1 LKKAAG
7 TLDAA
12 TAALPTVAAKPELA
26 TATKEIMA
34 THPVRLFGDPVL
46 KQRSREVED
55 LNGTLVGLAE
65 TMYET
70 MYEALGM
77 GLAAPQIGVQR
88 RIFTYDVGEGP
99 HVIVNPELV
108 EASGEWVYN
117 EGCLSVPGMHFDI
130 VRPKVVTLRGI
141 GLDGNDVVIEADE
154 VLARLFQ
161 HEIDHLDG
169 VLLLDR
175 LEPDERKRAL
185 RAIREQDL
193 ATVPR
198 GAGPAL

>member
-1 LKKAAG
+1 
-7 TLDAA
+7 
-12 TAALPTVAAKPELA
+12 
-26 TATKEIMA
+26 MA

-65 TMYET
+65 SMYET
-70 MYEALGM
+70 MYEALGL

-99 HVIVNPELV
+99 HVIVNPEIV
-108 EASGEWVYN
+108 EVSGEWVYN

-193 ATVPR
+193 ATIPR

>member
-1 LKKAAG
+1 MTPKAGSGFQKAAG
-7 TLDAA
+7 TLAI
-12 TAALPTVAAKPELA
+12 L
-26 TATKEIMA
+26 MA
-34 THPVRLFGDPVL
+34 THPVRVFGDPVL
-46 KQRSREVED
+46 KLRARDVEEFD
-55 LNGTLVGLAE
+55 GNLAALVE

-70 MYEALGM
+70 MYEAVGV

-99 HVIVNPELV
+99 HAILNPEIV

-117 EGCLSVPGMHFDI
+117 EGCLSVPGLHFEI
-130 VRPKVVTLRGI
+130 SRPKVVTLRGV
-141 GLDGNDVVIEADE
+141 GVDGSKIEIEADE
-154 VLARLFQ
+154 MLARVFQ

-185 RAIREQDL
+185 RELRERDL
-193 ATVPR
+193 TTVSR

>member
-1 LKKAAG
+1 
-7 TLDAA
+7 
-12 TAALPTVAAKPELA
+12 LA
-26 TATKEIMA
+26 T
-34 THPVRLFGDPVL
+34 HSVRLFGDPVL

-55 LNGTLVGLAE
+55 LNGSLVGLAE

-70 MYEALGM
+70 MYEAIGL

-99 HVIVNPELV
+99 HVIINPEIV
-108 EASGEWVYN
+108 DASGEWTYN
-117 EGCLSVPGMHFDI
+117 EGCLSVPGVHFEI

-141 GLDGNDVVIEADE
+141 GLDGNELEIEADE

-175 LEPDERKRAL
+175 LDPDERKRAL
-185 RAIREQDL
+185 RTLREQDL
-193 ATVPR
+193 ATTPR
-198 GAGPAL
+198 SAGPAL

>member
-1 LKKAAG
+1 
-7 TLDAA
+7 
-12 TAALPTVAAKPELA
+12 
-26 TATKEIMA
+26 
-34 THPVRLFGDPVL
+34 
-46 KQRSREVED
+46 
-55 LNGTLVGLAE
+55 
-65 TMYET
+65 
-70 MYEALGM
+70 M

-99 HVIVNPELV
+99 HVIVNPEIV
-108 EASGEWVYN
+108 ETSGEWVYN
-117 EGCLSVPGMHFDI
+117 EGCLPVPGMHFEI

-141 GLDGNDVVIEADE
+141 EVDGNDVVIEADE

-193 ATVPR
+193 ATIR
-198 GAGPAL
+198 GAQARLSDRVATVRLVFLGTPVDAVAAARLVEAGHEVVLVLTQPDRRRSPEAATTRAR

>member
-1 LKKAAG
+1 
-7 TLDAA
+7 
-12 TAALPTVAAKPELA
+12 
-26 TATKEIMA
+26 MA

-55 LNGTLVGLAE
+55 LNGSLVGLAE
-65 TMYET
+65 SMYET
-70 MYEALGM
+70 MYEALGL

-99 HVIVNPELV
+99 HVIVNPEIV

-130 VRPKVVTLRGI
+130 VRPKEVTLQGI
-141 GLDGNDVVIEADE
+141 DLDGNEMVLEADE
-154 VLARLFQ
+154 LLARLFQ

-175 LEPDERKRAL
+175 LEPDQRKLAL
-185 RAIREQDL
+185 RSIREHGLHDDIG
-193 ATVPR
+193 R
-198 GAGPAL
+198 NGSAL